1 MTYVAKNTTS
11 RTEATIQSVADG
23 RKVITVTEETFKNIF
38 EKIYSTNAYAERI
51 SKNIENVNDIASS
64 VAAITEE
71 QSAANQEISATA
83 ETLATGAENILQ
95 NSLSVGDASEDLNK
109 ISKEIKDEIGKFKA

>member
-1 MTYVAKNTTS
+1 M
-11 RTEATIQSVADG
+11 ADG

-38 EKIYSTNAYAERI
+38 EKIYSTNADVEKI

-71 QSAANQEISATA
+71 QSAANEEISATA

-95 NSLSVGDASEDLNK
+95 NSLLVGDASEDLNK